1 MRHDVVHRD
10 GCRWVDVVEPTREE
24 LHEVAAEF
32 RLPPTVVED
41 CLDPEHLPK
50 YERFDDASFLI
61 LRARDH
67 AAPDDAS
74 TVQELTRKLAVFQRD
89 TLVLTVHRVDLS
101 EIVTLRER
109 FSTGVGSHGPHAV
122 LAALVLATFDS
133 YDKPLDRTQQK
144 LDHFEEGVFVDAA
157 PAPTLRDAFHIKRR
171 VTLTR
176 RIMWQTSN
184 ALVKLT
190 PITER
195 NDPLYQEMRDTADAY
210 LFWVDQLVD
219 EVNQLLQ
226 IQLSMSSK
234 KTNEVM
240 RILTVFSAFFLPLTF
255 LVGVYGMNFDV
266 MPELRQ
272 PLGYPLALLGMA
284 GLSLGIYIW
293 FRRKGWL

>member
-1 MRHDVVHRD
+1 MRYDVIEQL
-10 GCRWVDVVEPTREE
+10 GCHWVDVVGPTREE
-24 LHEVAAEF
+24 LLELAVEF
-32 RLPPTVVED
+32 DLPPTVVED

-50 YERFDDASFLI
+50 YERFEDASFLI

-74 TVQELTRKLAVFQRD
+74 TVQELTRKVAVFQRD
-89 TLVLTVHRVDLS
+89 ALVVTVHRIDLA
-101 EIVTLRER
+101 EIAVIRDR
-109 FSTGVGSHGPHAV
+109 CAVGNGPLGPHAI

-133 YDKPLDRTQQK
+133 YEKPLDRTQST
-144 LDHFEEGVFVDAA
+144 LDHFEEGVFVDAG
-157 PAPTLRDAFHIKRR
+157 PSPTLRDAFHIKRR

-184 ALVKLT
+184 VLVKLT

-266 MPELRQ
+266 MPELQ
-272 PLGYPLALLGMA
+272 HPLGYPFALLGMA
-284 GLSLGIYIW
+284 GVSLGIYIW